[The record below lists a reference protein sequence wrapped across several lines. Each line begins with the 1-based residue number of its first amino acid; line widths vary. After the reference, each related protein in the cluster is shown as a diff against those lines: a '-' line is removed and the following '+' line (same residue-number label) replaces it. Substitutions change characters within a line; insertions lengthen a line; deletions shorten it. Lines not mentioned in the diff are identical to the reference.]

1 MTENTNIKTLKNGS
15 IDYAHYIARSHEI
28 RSNGAH
34 RKLAATWRIVNTTI
48 CAIKRALVQRAATD
62 GSPAACCRPDHLD
75 NRATVF
81 QTEEDNDNT
90 AAVANKLGA
99 AG

>member
-34 RKLAATWRIVNTTI
+34 RKLAEIG
-48 CAIKRALVQRAATD
+48 RAHV
-62 GSPAACCRPDHLD
+62 
-75 NRATVF
+75 
-81 QTEEDNDNT
+81 
-90 AAVANKLGA
+90 
-99 AG
+99 